1 MRISD
6 WSSDVCSS
14 DLQFLMI
21 HEVHIFRSDLIEIER
36 LLMRK
41 RRRFHPI
48 AIFPPPG
55 DSCYLTDVD
64 LRIEIGREMLA
75 RIAAIATQFVE
86 RVAPVRIVLF
96 TNGREPRGNAGLAA
110 ETNTP
115 N

>member
-64 LRIEIGREMLA
+64 LRIELGREMLA
-75 RIAAIATQFVE
+75 MIAAIAIQYVE
-86 RVAPVRIVLF
+86 RVDPVQLVLF
-96 TNGREPRGNAGLAA
+96 KIGREHADRKSTRLNSSH
-110 ETNTP
+110 
-115 N
+115 

>member
-1 MRISD
+1 M
-6 WSSDVCSS
+6 VCGYII
-14 DLQFLMI
+14 LVFFLMTRRPPI
-21 HEVHIFRSDLIEIER
+21 STRTDTLFPYTPRFRSDLIEIER

-75 RIAAIATQFVE
+75 MIAAIAIQNVE
-86 RVAPVRIVLF
+86 RVDPVR
-96 TNGREPRGNAGLAA
+96 
-110 ETNTP
+110 
-115 N
+115 

>member
-48 AIFPPPG
+48 AIFPPPR
-55 DSCYLTDVD
+55 DSCYLPVVD
-64 LRIEIGREMLA
+64 LRIDIGREMLA
-75 RIAAIATQFVE
+75 MIAAIAIQLVE
-86 RVAPVRIVLF
+86 RVDPVQIVLF
-96 TNGREPRGNAGLAA
+96 KKGSEHAGNTGLEQ
-110 ETNTP
+110 ETHQNP
-115 N
+115 